1 MSAVIKLKI
10 KSLLLCLFVIL
21 FLAILLI
28 FPSSASEGVKNGLN
42 YSANLLLPSL
52 FPFMVLS
59 SFVIRSGFSEIIGK
73 MFSPVIK
80 FLFGLPKICSA
91 AIILSFVSGFP
102 VGAKCVQLLYND
114 KKITETQAQRMMLF
128 CVCSGP
134 AFLITAVGVIMLKN
148 ITVGI
153 ILYFSQVL
161 SCIILGIISKYIY
174 IPEKCVQKN
183 INNESLSEKSEITDK
198 NIISEFI
205 LSCSDGASSVISMT
219 ALVMI
224 FSLFINV
231 AEQNG
236 AISFISDILTFLGMN
251 RNISDVILP
260 IMLEVTGACKK
271 ICNAGLPLWV
281 VSFAVGFGGMC
292 VHLQIFDILRNIKIS
307 KIRFILFRF
316 VNAVISSVITY
327 IICIFYNPV
336 TYTFSTSENSS
347 FALTYGSVAGTFAL
361 IFMSI
366 IFLLSLEKPC
376 FSFKKSFPRNEN
388 GC

>member
-1 MSAVIKLKI
+1 M
-10 KSLLLCLFVIL
+10 FL

-28 FPSSASEGVKNGLN
+28 FPSSASEGIKNGLN

-59 SFVIRSGFSEIIGK
+59 SFVIRSGFSEYTGK
-73 MFSPVIK
+73 VFSPVTK
-80 FLFGLPKICSA
+80 FIFGLPPICSS
-91 AIILSFVSGFP
+91 AIILSFVGGFP
-102 VGAKCVQLLYND
+102 VGAKCVQLLYDD
-114 KKITETQAQRMMLF
+114 KKITQTQAQRMMLF

-134 AFLITAVGVIMLKN
+134 AFLITAVGTIMLKN

-153 ILYFSQVL
+153 ILYISQVL

-174 IPEKCVQKN
+174 IPEKQAQEN
-183 INNESLSEKSEITDK
+183 INNIPVSEKSENK
-198 NIISEFI
+198 NQSIVSAFI
-205 LSCSDGASSVISMT
+205 LSCSDGATSVISMT
-219 ALVMI
+219 ALVLI

-231 AEQNG
+231 AEKNG
-236 AISFISDILTFLGMN
+236 ITQFISHIFILLGMN
-251 RNISDVILP
+251 SSMSDVILSV
-260 IMLEVTGACKK
+260 ILEVTGACSK
-271 ICNAGLPLWV
+271 ICDGGLPLWV
-281 VSFAVGFGGMC
+281 MSFAVGFGGMC
-292 VHLQIFDILRNIKIS
+292 VHLQIFDILRNIKIN

-316 VNAVISSVITY
+316 VNAVISAVITY

-336 TYTFSTSENSS
+336 SETFATSENSS
-347 FALTYGSVAGTFAL
+347 FALTYGSVVGTFAL

-366 IFLLSLEKPC
+366 IFLLSLEKPH